1 MPSRFRFPW
10 DFADS
15 WHLLLSLWV
24 FNFNVFAEFIGSPLG
39 EAAKRADP
47 PTSAVKALNPR
58 AGRTRGRRERKGDVT
73 IPMWGPAVTRHP
85 GFRRGTR
92 RAKQRRE
99 EHFCCRLAG

>member
-73 IPMWGPAVTRHP
+73 IPINPSSPRKEMSGNSL
-85 GFRRGTR
+85 FNYLDI
-92 RAKQRRE
+92 
-99 EHFCCRLAG
+99 CLLII